1 MTSFVNALKEVP
13 LADHQPGGNRIGQT
27 GIRDL
32 LRDTA
37 LLVTT
42 LSQGGKTESVTMLRQ
57 HCQQLMGQFSA
68 ALEQRGVAADVRDDA
83 LYAQCGLLD
92 EAVLRALPMDDKSQW
107 DAQPLQVERFG
118 KHDAGERVF
127 ERLTERM
134 REAAPN
140 ADLLECYAAILGLG
154 FMGRYASPKG
164 TSFDPWKSLG
174 DGVREGQAQHTSLL
188 ASLDAQLRKLRPA
201 ATRTFIADRSGRR
214 LADWFYRLSPWA
226 IAGLTCAAAALVYLI
241 WSQALNLQLAH
252 LISAPL
258 PSPLPHKP

>member
-1 MTSFVNALKEVP
+1 MTSFVNALKEVSWE
-13 LADHQPGGNRIGQT
+13 DHQPGGKRTRQT

-42 LSQGGKTESVTMLRQ
+42 LSQGGKPESVTELRQ
-57 HCQQLMGQFSA
+57 RCQQLMAQFSA

-92 EAVLRALPMDDKSQW
+92 ETVLRALPLDDRSQW

-134 REAAPN
+134 REAVPN
-140 ADLLECYAAILGLG
+140 ADLLECYAAVLGLG
-154 FMGRYASPKG
+154 FMGRYA
-164 TSFDPWKSLG
+164 
-174 DGVREGQAQHTSLL
+174 REGEAQHATLI
-188 ASLDAQLRKLRPA
+188 ASLDTQLQKLRPA
-201 ATRTFIADRSGRR
+201 ALHTFIADRSGWR
-214 LADWFYRLSPWA
+214 LADWLYRFSPWA
-226 IAGLTCAAAALVYLI
+226 IAGFGCVAAALVYLI
-241 WSQALNLQLAH
+241 WSQTLDLQLAH
-252 LISAPL
+252 LTPSL
-258 PSPLPHKP
+258 PAKP